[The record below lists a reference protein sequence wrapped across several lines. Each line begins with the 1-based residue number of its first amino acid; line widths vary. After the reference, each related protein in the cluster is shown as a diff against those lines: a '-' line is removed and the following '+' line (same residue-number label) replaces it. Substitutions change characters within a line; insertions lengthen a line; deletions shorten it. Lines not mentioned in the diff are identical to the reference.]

1 MDQSKGLEE
10 KLDEFQKIVVYLNN
24 IDEKMSDENQATR
37 NLKIKKERKDGELLM
52 ARGKSDKK
60 SWKGKEKSSRMNS
73 KGEARKCFLCYKEGH
88 FKKHCP
94 LNNSNEASSSKHAAK
109 TSEMNVTDGYDS
121 AETTDGYDSA
131 ETTDG
136 YDSAKGTGSV
146 QIATRDGMIK
156 MLTSV
161 RYVPEIKRNLISL
174 GELNR
179 SGTVV
184 SGSAAMILEQKKQQ
198 TVDHVVIESQQE
210 RTLINEGV
218 CSDSIAFDSK
228 KQWKDV
234 VEVELFILQK
244 NQTWS
249 LVTKPHL
256 QKLIQLKWFK
266 PGGDSKPKYKARY
279 IFFVLGNKKE
289 KKKIGT
295 REGAAANTVEKERNF
310 SAHKTRK
317 LKHFPVVFCARA
329 LGAVFFRVSL
339 GDSSIDIR
347 RGLDCGLAIVL
358 AAVSNRQR

>member
-1 MDQSKGLEE
+1 
-10 KLDEFQKIVVYLNN
+10 
-24 IDEKMSDENQATR
+24 
-37 NLKIKKERKDGELLM
+37 
-52 ARGKSDKK
+52 
-60 SWKGKEKSSRMNS
+60 MNS
-73 KGEARKCFLCYKEGH
+73 KGEARKCFLCYKKGH

-131 ETTDG
+131 
-136 YDSAKGTGSV
+136 KGTGSV

-161 RYVPEIKRNLISL
+161 RYVPELKRNLISL
-174 GELNR
+174 SELNR

-198 TVDHVVIESQQE
+198 TVDHVVIEVRIYSGVRPSGKGSDVSSDQSPLVSQTE
-210 RTLINEGV
+210 AID
-218 CSDSIAFDSK
+218 DSIAFDLK

-249 LVTKPHL
+249 LVTKPPI

-266 PGGDSKPKYKARY
+266 SGGDSKPKYKARY

-317 LKHFPVVFCARA
+317 LKHFSVVFCARA
-329 LGAVFFRVSL
+329 FGAVFFRVSL

-347 RGLDCGLAIVL
+347 RGLDCGLAMVL